1 MPPVLPAERIAHLKR
16 AGDCCAAGFQF
27 TLCRVGVKTGS
38 ALVEHKISASLLKPD
53 IYAHNPVQDALVS
66 DEISVE

>member
-1 MPPVLPAERIAHLKR
+1 MNAPERP
-16 AGDCCAAGFQF
+16 G
-27 TLCRVGVKTGS
+27 GVKTGS
-38 ALVEHKISASLLKPD
+38 ALVEHKISASLPKPD